1 MLGTKELK
9 VPIKN
14 IKQLKSMLPKTV
26 QQTIPFLDMRKDGIC
41 MVKNDY
47 YTKTLQFNDI
57 NYELA
62 GDEEQEAI
70 FNRYC
75 RFLNQFES
83 NIDIQFTFQNKVIDL
98 KEFRKQIKLPDK
110 KGESDKIKEYRQEY
124 QEMLYSQFEKRSSGT
139 IKVKYLTFMKKTSG
153 KLRLLLSVKSLK
165 LSGSLSV

>member
-14 IKQLKSMLPKTV
+14 IKQLKSMPPKTV

-98 KEFRKQIKLPDK
+98 KRIQ
-110 KGESDKIKEYRQEY
+110 
-124 QEMLYSQFEKRSSGT
+124 
-139 IKVKYLTFMKKTSG
+139 KTNQAS
-153 KLRLLLSVKSLK
+153 R
-165 LSGSLSV
+165 